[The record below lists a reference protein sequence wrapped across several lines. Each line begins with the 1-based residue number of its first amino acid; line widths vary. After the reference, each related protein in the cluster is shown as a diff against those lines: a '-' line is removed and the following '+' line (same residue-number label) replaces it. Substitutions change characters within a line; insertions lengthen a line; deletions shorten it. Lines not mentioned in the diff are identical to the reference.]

1 MHKAD
6 SIEETGTF
14 MLAEQHSA
22 VAEVRK
28 EIARPATVPGHDW
41 HPTEPTQNTL

>member
-14 MLAEQHSA
+14 MHSA